1 MSALR
6 NKSVVAVIDN
16 LTAKEAS
23 RLSGAIQIKK
33 ALIAPNGR
41 GRGAICDTDKKGDY
55 LRSSA
60 AGALCDKR
68 RVKK

>member
-1 MSALR
+1 MSTLR

-16 LTAKEAS
+16 LTAKEAA

-33 ALIAPNGR
+33 ATIAPCGR
-41 GRGAICDTDKKGDY
+41 GKGAVCDTDKKGSL
-55 LRSSA
+55 LRSST

-68 RVKK
+68 R